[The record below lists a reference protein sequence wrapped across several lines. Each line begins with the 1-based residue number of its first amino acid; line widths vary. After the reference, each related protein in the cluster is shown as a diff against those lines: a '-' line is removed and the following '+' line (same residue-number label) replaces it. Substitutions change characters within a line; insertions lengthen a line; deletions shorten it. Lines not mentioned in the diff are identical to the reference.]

1 MRHDVQ
7 TGEDFHPPARESRW
21 RYVMPVINAGMTY
34 LPAIVAGGV
43 TLNSF
48 RDEKPSSNRLPLD
61 KQVDN
66 VIIF

>member
-1 MRHDVQ
+1 
-7 TGEDFHPPARESRW
+7 
-21 RYVMPVINAGMTY
+21 MPVINAGMTY
-34 LPAIVAGGV
+34 LPALVAGGV

-66 VIIF
+66 KITFSQSTPEGWRETWVKSWEYTDA